1 MLESLQNGKTKSIS
15 LLSFAA
21 FSKFATA
28 EYFVAVTNMAFYWT
42 LTQDLPTEEIA
53 VIRPPAPSSNGSNS
67 VKSSMSARRG
77 ESLAAFSAGIEAT
90 VNNNS
95 GGSEV
100 AGGGLRWR
108 GERKGVV
115 VDPNQ
120 TVEDRT

>member
-53 VIRPPAPSSNGSNS
+53 VIRPPAPSSNGSSPAS
-67 VKSSMSARRG
+67 VKSSMSARRV

-95 GGSEV
+95 GGSEA

-115 VDPNQ
+115 DPN
-120 TVEDRT
+120 

>member
-1 MLESLQNGKTKSIS
+1 MLEILQNGKTKPIS

-53 VIRPPAPSSNGSNS
+53 VIRPPAPSSNGSAS

-95 GGSEV
+95 GGSEA

-115 VDPNQ
+115 DPN
-120 TVEDRT
+120 

>member
-53 VIRPPAPSSNGSNS
+53 VIRPPAPSSNGSAS

-95 GGSEV
+95 GGSEA

-115 VDPNQ
+115 DPSQ